1 MKRRKFIRSTGQV
14 GIGLAVASCGVQV
27 DPEPKNTATAA
38 SSSGPVAICTW
49 GFQEANQVAG
59 EALEEGRSALDA
71 AIAGVSIEEANIKN
85 RTVGKGGAP
94 DREGRVT
101 LDASVMAPD
110 GNAGSVACV
119 QNITHVAALARKVME
134 ETPHVMLAG
143 IGAEEFG
150 YQNGFKKE
158 DLLTAQSKEKYQ
170 EWLKE
175 KKYKPIINIE
185 NHDTIGMLTL
195 DRNGDLAGACT
206 TSGLA
211 YKMAGRVGDSP
222 IIGSGLYIDNEVG
235 GAAGTGLGEEIIKQ
249 VGSFL
254 IVELM
259 RNGMSPQK
267 ACEEAVK
274 RTVRKA
280 KNMENF
286 QICYI
291 AINKAGETGS
301 FSLQE
306 GFSRMEY
313 RGGENKRIESDY
325 HMKSK

>member
-27 DPEPKNTATAA
+27 DPEPKTTATAA
-38 SSSGPVAICTW
+38 SSGGPVSICTW

-59 EALEEGRSALDA
+59 EALEDGQSALDA

-85 RTVGKGGAP
+85 ATVGKGGAP

-119 QNITHVAALARKVME
+119 QTITHAAALAKKVME

-143 IGAEEFG
+143 MGAEEFA
-150 YQNGFKKE
+150 YQNGFKSE
-158 DLLTAQSKEKYQ
+158 NLLTAEAKEKYQ

-175 KKYKPIINIE
+175 KNYKPVINIE

-195 DRNGDLAGACT
+195 DGNGDLAGACT

-235 GAAGTGLGEEIIKQ
+235 GAAGTGLGEEIMKQ

-259 RNGMSPQK
+259 RNGMSPGE
-267 ACEEAVK
+267 ACKEAVM

-280 KNMENF
+280 KNIENF
-286 QICYI
+286 QVCYI
-291 AINKAGETGS
+291 AINKAGETGC

-306 GFSRMEY
+306 GFSMMEY
-313 RGGENKRIESDY
+313 RDGENQRTESDY
-325 HMKSK
+325 HLKN